1 LAWMSLDTGDLD
13 LAERQAGEALDN
25 AHAASD
31 ERAASSAL
39 NALAFIATEQ
49 GDTARARTLALEAVE
64 IRRRIGDRLL
74 VADAALTAG
83 TAALADGD
91 IEAAELLLHECLDLA
106 RAIGDGLH
114 EGGALC
120 GLGEAA
126 IMGGNMVAARAPLLT
141 ALGIF
146 AQLGNEAIAAECL
159 VALAVTEDGERG
171 AQLLGAALAARERA
185 AVTAVAIERT
195 LETQARAMF
204 DGCEEAIRDGR
215 LLTLVDA
222 ALLAGV
228 EPALV

>member
-1 LAWMSLDTGDLD
+1 M
-13 LAERQAGEALDN
+13 
-25 AHAASD
+25 
-31 ERAASSAL
+31 
-39 NALAFIATEQ
+39 
-49 GDTARARTLALEAVE
+49 
-64 IRRRIGDRLL
+64 
-74 VADAALTAG
+74 AALTAG
-83 TAALADGD
+83 TAALADAD
-91 IEAAELLLHECLDLA
+91 NDAAELLLHECLDLA
-106 RAIGDGLH
+106 RADGDGLH

-126 IMGGNMVAARAPLLT
+126 IMRGDLPDARAPLLA

-159 VALAVTEDGERG
+159 VALALTEDGERG

-195 LETQARAMF
+195 LQTRALALF
-204 DGCEEAIRDGR
+204 EGSDDAIRDGR

>member
-1 LAWMSLDTGDLD
+1 
-13 LAERQAGEALDN
+13 
-25 AHAASD
+25 
-31 ERAASSAL
+31 
-39 NALAFIATEQ
+39 
-49 GDTARARTLALEAVE
+49 
-64 IRRRIGDRLL
+64 
-74 VADAALTAG
+74 
-83 TAALADGD
+83 
-91 IEAAELLLHECLDLA
+91 
-106 RAIGDGLH
+106 LH

-126 IMGGNMVAARAPLLT
+126 IMRGDLVDARAPLLA

-159 VALAVTEDGERG
+159 VALALTEEGDRG

-185 AVTAVAIERT
+185 AVTAVAIERA
-195 LETQARAMF
+195 LETRARALF
-204 DGCEEAIRDGR
+204 EDSEEAIRDGR

>member
-1 LAWMSLDTGDLD
+1 MSLDTGGLD
-13 LAERQAGEALDN
+13 VAERQASEALEN
-25 AHAASD
+25 ARAARD

-39 NALAFIATEQ
+39 NALAFLATER
-49 GDTARARTLALEAVE
+49 GEPARARLLAVESLE

-91 IEAAELLLHECLDLA
+91 FDAAEAVLGECLELA

-126 IMGGNMVAARAPLLT
+126 ILRGNPEGARAPLLA

-159 VALAVTEDGERG
+159 VALALTENGARG
-171 AQLLGAALAARERA
+171 AQLLGAAMAARERA
-185 AVTAVAIERT
+185 AVTAVAVERL
-195 LETQARAMF
+195 LEAQAHARF
-204 DGCEEAIRDGR
+204 DDLRDAILDGR
-215 LLTLVDA
+215 RLTIVDA

>member
-1 LAWMSLDTGDLD
+1 MSLDTGDLD
-13 LAERQAGEALDN
+13 VAERQAGEALEN
-25 AHAASD
+25 ARAAGD

-39 NALAFIATEQ
+39 NALAFLATER
-49 GDTARARTLALEAVE
+49 GEPGVARTLAIESLE

-91 IEAAELLLHECLDLA
+91 FESAEEVLHECLELA

-126 IMGGNMVAARAPLLT
+126 ILRGEPQEARAPLLA
-141 ALGIF
+141 ALGVF

-159 VALAVTEDGERG
+159 VALALTEDGARG

-185 AVTAVAIERT
+185 AVTPVAIERM
-195 LETQARAMF
+195 LESRAHARF
-204 DGCEEAIRDGR
+204 DELPEAILDGR
-215 LLTLVDA
+215 KLTLVDA

>member
-1 LAWMSLDTGDLD
+1 MSLDTGDLD
-13 LAERQAGEALDN
+13 LAERQAGEALET
-25 AHAASD
+25 ARAAKD

-39 NALAFIATEQ
+39 NALAFLATER
-49 GDTARARTLALEAVE
+49 DDSSRARALALESLE

-74 VADAALTAG
+74 IADAALTAG

-91 IEAAELLLHECLDLA
+91 YDGAAVVLGECLELA
-106 RAIGDGLH
+106 RAIHDGLH

-126 IMGGNMVAARAPLLT
+126 ILRGEPDEARAPLLA
-141 ALGIF
+141 ALGLF

-159 VALAVTEDGERG
+159 VALSLTEDGERG
-171 AQLLGAALAARERA
+171 AQLIGAALAARERA

-195 LETQARAMF
+195 LERRALARY
-204 DGCEEAIRDGR
+204 DGLQDAIREGR
-215 LLTLVDA
+215 ALTLVDA